1 MAIPQGNFSAY
12 IPLKPTEVK
21 MGEIFAK
28 WTDDFIKR
36 GEAEKAAKAKLMAEE
51 RKNIRDISKDIKIDS
66 FATVSNFEDM
76 GNKLFNNVSKAIAH
90 SKMMAETDF
99 ENRFQHLARAQRLA
113 DDYKTIAT
121 SFSNK
126 DFIEKYN
133 AKMTALQNNDL
144 FLDTSENEK
153 AQALARGMWDYRID
167 SDGSIKFALPNSGD
181 ASLDDYAKFHSVGE
195 VINLYTAPDEL
206 DMLRN
211 TKSNGNTGL
220 LDNVIPDTAKK
231 MQDAWEH
238 NKDGNKTM
246 GWKGFAEERAKQWF
260 DDRYGEYEA
269 NNIPVELRQYAKRYL
284 KKSIENKE
292 DYEAVKQGLVN
303 LIGSYVPKEDT
314 TDTKH
319 TKYEIENQRLRNIET
334 QLDIDKKQAE
344 KAMGYPSL
352 RASAR
357 GGSGGGSGSDDS
369 EVVTIKGYSKING
382 GYYDTSGLGT
392 RVNLGENKHG
402 FIIAN
407 WNPNG
412 GKNGKGGIAFSMGMP
427 AEGGGISIR
436 PLGRTGDPTGLNTA
450 MQYMSDKQRNKFLEG
465 AGSYYSDINNRK
477 SPIHMKKGVP
487 RRYGDDTLFDS
498 LTPFQQQT
506 NTTNKKI
513 TL

>member
-1 MAIPQGNFSAY
+1 MATPQGNFSAY
-12 IPLKPTEVK
+12 TPLKPTEVK

-36 GEAEKAAKAKLMAEE
+36 GEAEKAAKAKLMADE
-51 RKNIRDISKDIKIDS
+51 RKSMRDILKDIKTDP
-66 FATVSNFEDM
+66 FATTSNFQDV
-76 GNKLFNNVSKAIAH
+76 GNKLFNDVSKAIAH
-90 SKMMAETDF
+90 SKMLAETDF
-99 ENRFQHLARAQRLA
+99 ENRYQHMSRAQRLA
-113 DDYKTIAT
+113 DEYKMIAT

-126 DFIEKYN
+126 DFIDKYN

-153 AQALARGMWDYRID
+153 AHAIARGMWDYRID

-181 ASLDDYAKFHSVGE
+181 AKMEEYAKLHSVGE
-195 VINLYTAPDEL
+195 VLNLYTAPDEL

-319 TKYEIENQRLRNIET
+319 MQVDIEEKHLDNAIKRERL
-334 QLDIDKKQAE
+334 AE
-344 KAMGYPSL
+344 MKAERAMGYPSK
-352 RASAR
+352 RSS
-357 GGSGGGSGSDDS
+357 GSGGGSGGNNKVAISNVDGSIYRSVNGGNLEYNNGTLINLNNKEYIYGAKFLNKDG
-369 EVVTIKGYSKING
+369 KGYHTRYAILGKDDKGRLGFEEWTSRGDIATRLRGYNYDPNMIEKVILNG
-382 GYYDTSGLGT
+382 DKAQFKNS
-392 RVNLGENKHG
+392 
-402 FIIAN
+402 
-407 WNPNG
+407 
-412 GKNGKGGIAFSMGMP
+412 KNGLSGQLKY
-427 AEGGGISIR
+427 
-436 PLGRTGDPTGLNTA
+436 TGAYRSEDENW
-450 MQYMSDKQRNKFLEG
+450 
-465 AGSYYSDINNRK
+465 
-477 SPIHMKKGVP
+477 
-487 RRYGDDTLFDS
+487 
-498 LTPFQQQT
+498 
-506 NTTNKKI
+506 
-513 TL
+513 

>member
-1 MAIPQGNFSAY
+1 MATPQGNFSAY
-12 IPLKPTEVK
+12 IPLKPTEMKV
-21 MGEIFAK
+21 GEIITK
-28 WTDDFIKR
+28 WTDNFIKR

-51 RKNIRDISKDIKIDS
+51 RKSMRDILKDIKTDS
-66 FATVSNFEDM
+66 FATTSNFQDV
-76 GNKLFNNVSKAIAH
+76 GNKLFNDVSKAIAH
-90 SKMMAETDF
+90 SKMLAETDF
-99 ENRFQHLARAQRLA
+99 ENRYQHMSRAQRLA
-113 DDYKTIAT
+113 DEYKMIAT

-126 DFIEKYN
+126 DFIDKYN
-133 AKMTALQNNDL
+133 AKMTALQNKDL

-153 AQALARGMWDYRID
+153 AHAIARGMWDYRID

-181 ASLDDYAKFHSVGE
+181 AKMEEYAKLHSVGE
-195 VINLYTAPDEL
+195 VLNLYTAPDEL

-303 LIGSYVPKEDT
+303 LIGSYVPRENT

-319 TKYEIENQRLRNIET
+319 TQAEMEYQRLRNRNLQLQIE
-334 QLDIDKKQAE
+334 E
-344 KAMGYPSL
+344 KEWERAMGYPSK
-352 RASAR
+352 RSS
-357 GGSGGGSGSDDS
+357 GSGGGSGSDDS
-369 EVVTIKGYSKING
+369 EVVTIQGYSKIKG

-392 RVNLGENKHG
+392 RVSLGENKHG

-465 AGSYYSDINNRK
+465 AGAYYSNVNNRK
-477 SPIHMKKGVP
+477 APIHMKKGVP
-487 RRYGDDTLFDS
+487 SRYGDDTIFSDLR
-498 LTPFQQQT
+498 PFLGQSDN
-506 NTTNKKI
+506 NTTKKRR
-513 TL
+513 L